1 MGAFMDLSIYIGLS
15 GQIVDGICENHEYFI
30 ISVLYVQNR
39 NFVEDVFKKARLK
52 AINRIPELLCVLQKT
67 GEIKGLKEKLK
78 GSIYKKIFEKCSQEL
93 GLDLLVMDNKD
104 FENSF
109 RQISQRTFNYII
121 RKYLDAAAGGGGEYA
136 DCGNIELFIDEKK
149 IETKSKFVLEE
160 YLNTELNLFKRLC
173 SGSVQVNYCSPRD
186 QLCLQFTDYIAN
198 TLFRELDKKSVE
210 AKTNLAI
217 IKDSQRGA
225 GIISAAGL
233 IKG

>member
-1 MGAFMDLSIYIGLS
+1 MDLSIYIGLS
-15 GQIVDGICENHEYFI
+15 GQIADGICENHEYFI

-39 NFVEDVFKKARLK
+39 CFIEDVFKKARLK
-52 AINRIPELLCVLQKT
+52 AINKIPELREVLQKT

-78 GSIYKKIFEKCSQEL
+78 GSVYKKIFEKCSQEL
-93 GLDLLVMDNKD
+93 GLDLIVMDNKD

-109 RQISQRTFNYII
+109 RQISQRAFNYII
-121 RKYLDAAAGGGGEYA
+121 RKYLDAAAGSGGEYA
-136 DCGNIELFIDEKK
+136 DCGNIELFIDETKTQ
-149 IETKSKFVLEE
+149 TKSKFILEE
-160 YLNTELNLFKRLC
+160 YLNTELNLFKKLC
-173 SGSVQVNYCSPRD
+173 PGSVQVNYCCPRD
-186 QLCLQFTDYIAN
+186 ALCLQLSDYIAN

-210 AKTNLAI
+210 AKANLAV